1 MLARA
6 DLAFAGRDVR
16 RALGPLITCGRNS
29 LQVFGIGIVVSFCVH
44 AAIELSLNSLW
55 VQILVGTVGIL
66 LLTASAY
73 FSTWSRQQDRLALFV
88 EPRWPMLKRD
98 SREPVTHRNA
108 GSGKG
113 ASHAIY

>member
-16 RALGPLITCGRNS
+16 RALAPLITCGRNS
-29 LQVFGIGIVVSFCVH
+29 LQVFCLGIVLSFCAH
-44 AAIELSLNSLW
+44 AAIELSLNALS
-55 VQILVGTVGIL
+55 VQIFVGATGVL
-66 LLTASAY
+66 LMTASAY
-73 FSTWSRQQDRLALFV
+73 FLSWSRQQDRLALFV

-98 SREPVTHRNA
+98 SREPITHRNA